1 MREDGVHAMYDYF
14 ARNRGG
20 EIAVV
25 RLLLF
30 IHLFP
35 PGAAFDGSISVL
47 MLHRKTRARAGVC
60 AVDELNVA
68 KR

>member
-1 MREDGVHAMYDYF
+1 MIISLVNEEGKSRSCGCCYLRA
-14 ARNRGG
+14 
-20 EIAVV
+20 AVS
-25 RLLLF
+25 
-30 IHLFP
+30 IYLFP

-47 MLHRKTRARAGVC
+47 MLHRKTRARAGAC